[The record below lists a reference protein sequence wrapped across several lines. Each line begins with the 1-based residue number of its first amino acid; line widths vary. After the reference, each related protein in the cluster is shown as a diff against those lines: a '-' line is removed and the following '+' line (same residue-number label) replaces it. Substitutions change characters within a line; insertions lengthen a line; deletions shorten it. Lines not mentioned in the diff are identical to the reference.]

1 MENHIHGPK
10 ILVIK
15 RVEEGKDLT
24 KVSPLLAI
32 STGQLI
38 ITFYKIILW
47 NAMKRF
53 NSYKN
58 KKSTANKGHLKINI
72 FLWQCQY

>member
-15 RVEEGKDLT
+15 RVDKGKDLT

-38 ITFYKIILW
+38 ITFYKIIL
-47 NAMKRF
+47 
-53 NSYKN
+53 
-58 KKSTANKGHLKINI
+58 
-72 FLWQCQY
+72 